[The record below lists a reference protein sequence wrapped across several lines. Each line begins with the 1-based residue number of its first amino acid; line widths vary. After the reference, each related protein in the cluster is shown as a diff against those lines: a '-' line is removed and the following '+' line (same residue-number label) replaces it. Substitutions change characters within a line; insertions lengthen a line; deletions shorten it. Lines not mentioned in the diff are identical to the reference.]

1 MRYLIAICA
10 TLIVFGCTPKV
21 VTHTS
26 VKVDTLRLE
35 SIKEVTVLEHVI
47 DSASFD
53 SLLIEYSNL
62 KNAILT
68 SDTRIIYKERE
79 RIIKEEIIKSILP
92 DSIYK
97 FTVPF
102 KMSSPDSTFDA
113 ELIIDIEFKGGKI
126 THTASSIPVAIPYVS
141 ETRTVSIERL
151 NAWSKWLI
159 LFVVVLILISIKK
172 FFF

>member
-10 TLIVFGCTPKV
+10 TFLIFGCTPKV

-35 SIKEVTVLEHVI
+35 SIREVTVLQHVI

-62 KNAILT
+62 KDTIVT
-68 SDTRIIYKERE
+68 PYTRIIYKEKE
-79 RIIKEEIIKSILP
+79 RIIKEKIINSILP
-92 DSIYK
+92 DSTYK
-97 FTVPF
+97 FIVPF

-141 ETRTVSIERL
+141 ETKTISIERL
-151 NAWSKWLI
+151 NAWSKWL
-159 LFVVVLILISIKK
+159 VLCVIIFILISVKK